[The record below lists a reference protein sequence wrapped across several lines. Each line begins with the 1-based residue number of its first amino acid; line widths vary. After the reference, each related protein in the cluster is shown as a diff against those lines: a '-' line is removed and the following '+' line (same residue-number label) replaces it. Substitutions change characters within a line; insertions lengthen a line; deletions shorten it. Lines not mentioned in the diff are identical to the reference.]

1 MKTSK
6 FVLFLTGLMLIAFS
20 GTTQAADPGTPFD
33 ANSLPSGQRAGSL
46 LVYNVYTSSVT
57 APALQN
63 TKISITNT
71 SDSIPTNVHLFFI
84 DGLSCS
90 IADRYICLTPNQ
102 TAVLL
107 ASEQDPG
114 TTGYLLAVATYND
127 GLPSQHNYL
136 IGDEYVKFDT
146 GHFASL
152 GADAYAK
159 NNPGIV
165 VSADGTI
172 ASLTLDG
179 LNLGSSYSVASR
191 VLAVD
196 NIGSAA
202 DGNDTLLIINR
213 LSGNLTTTAST
224 IGAAFGILFDDA
236 ERPHSFN
243 FNGGCHFRIR
253 LNDAFPKTAPRFSQV
268 IPAGQSGWMK
278 FWSQGEFG
286 ISGAVIVK
294 TTTSGAGSFNE
305 GHTLHGL
312 RFTLGAGYG
321 MPVFP
326 PGCNV
331 GGPTLQ

>member
-6 FVLFLTGLMLIAFS
+6 FVLFLTGLMLVAFS
-20 GTTQAADPGTPFD
+20 GTARAADPGTPFD
-33 ANSLPSGQRAGSL
+33 ANSLPSAQRAGSL

-90 IADRYICLTPNQ
+90 VADRYICLTPNQ

-159 NNPGIV
+159 ANDFNA
-165 VSADGTI
+165 VSTDG
-172 ASLTLDG
+172 SLALLFLDG
-179 LNLGSSYSVASR
+179 QNFAGSYGTAPR

-213 LSGNLTTTAST
+213 VGASLTVAAFT
-224 IGAAFGILFDDA
+224 IGGAFGILYDDA
-236 ERPHSFN
+236 EQPHSFN

-268 IPAGQSGWMK
+268 IPAGQTGWMK
-278 FWSQGEFG
+278 FWSQSDIA

-312 RFTLGAGYG
+312 RFSRTATYTF
-321 MPVFP
+321 PVFP